1 MSREKI
7 LIVEDDLLTA
17 KIISK
22 MLTNRGFVITD
33 IVMKSNE
40 VIESINK
47 NTPDIILMDITLE
60 GELDGIEIAHKIK
73 DKYNIPIIYLTADS
87 SEETIKRAKITGPFG
102 YLIKPV
108 NEKILVTTIEITL
121 QKQFLHNKEILET
134 LKKAN
139 DELEEK
145 VKQRTAELVK
155 KNVRLQKEIKQRK
168 LAEEELKKAER
179 LATIGKM
186 AAILA
191 HEIRNPLNSI
201 KINTDVLS
209 CVEGLTEINKKRIQ
223 IIQTEINRLE
233 NLVREVLQFSK
244 NIVLYKSD
252 FNIKNFIEQ
261 IIQQINPDI
270 NSKGVVIRNFS
281 DDIIVSAD
289 MEKLKQVFLNLIYNA
304 FEAMPDKG
312 VIEIKTEKIRNKIN
326 IYFKDNGYGVEHPEK
341 IFEPFYTTK
350 ESGTG
355 IGLALSQKIIEHH
368 DGKLELVT
376 SKPGETIFLIT
387 LPLNKKNK
395 NEKNSDN

>member
-17 KIISK
+17 RIISK
-22 MLTNRGFVITD
+22 MLTNRGFIITD
-33 IVMKSNE
+33 IITKSCE
-40 VIESINK
+40 VLDSIIK
-47 NTPDIILMDITLE
+47 NSPDIILMDITLE
-60 GELDGIEIAHKIK
+60 GELDGIEIAYKIK
-73 DKYNIPIIYLTADS
+73 EKFNIPIIYLTADS

-121 QKQFLHNKEILET
+121 QKQYLHNKEILET

-145 VKQRTAELVK
+145 VKQRTAELIK
-155 KNVRLQKEIKQRK
+155 KNIRLQKEIKQRK

-209 CVEGLTEINKKRIQ
+209 CIKDLSEVNKKRIQ

-233 NLVREVLQFSK
+233 NLVKEVLQFSK
-244 NIVLYKSD
+244 SITLYKSE
-252 FNIKNFIEQ
+252 FNLKNFTEQ
-261 IIQQINPDI
+261 VIQQISPDI
-270 NSKGVVIRNFS
+270 ESRGIVIKNNSQ
-281 DDIIVSAD
+281 DIVLIAD

-304 FEAMPDKG
+304 FEAIHENG
-312 VIEIKTEKIRNKIN
+312 IVEISTQALKNKVKIFI
-326 IYFKDNGYGVEHPEK
+326 KDNGYGVEQPEK
-341 IFEPFYTTK
+341 IFEPFFTTK
-350 ESGTG
+350 ENGTG

-368 DGKLELVT
+368 NGRLELIST
-376 SKPGETIFLIT
+376 KPGETIFCIT
-387 LPLNKKNK
+387 LPLNKKGK
-395 NEKNSDN
+395 K

>member
-17 KIISK
+17 RIISK
-22 MLTNRGFVITD
+22 MLTNRGFIITD
-33 IVMKSNE
+33 IITKSCE
-40 VIESINK
+40 VLDSIIK
-47 NTPDIILMDITLE
+47 NSPDIILMDITLE
-60 GELDGIEIAHKIK
+60 GELDGIEIAYKIK
-73 DKYNIPIIYLTADS
+73 EKFNIPIIYLTADS

-121 QKQFLHNKEILET
+121 QKQYLHNKEILET

-145 VKQRTAELVK
+145 VKQRTAELIK
-155 KNVRLQKEIKQRK
+155 KNIRLQKEIKQRK

-209 CVEGLTEINKKRIQ
+209 CIKDLSEVNKKRIQ

-233 NLVREVLQFSK
+233 NLVKEVLQFSK
-244 NIVLYKSD
+244 SITLYKSE
-252 FNIKNFIEQ
+252 FNLKNFTEHV
-261 IIQQINPDI
+261 IQQISPDI
-270 NSKGVVIRNFS
+270 ESRGIVIKNNSQ
-281 DDIIVSAD
+281 DIVLIAD

-304 FEAMPDKG
+304 FEAIHENG
-312 VIEIKTEKIRNKIN
+312 IVEISTQALKNKVKIFI
-326 IYFKDNGYGVEHPEK
+326 KDNGYGVEQPEK
-341 IFEPFYTTK
+341 IFEPFFTTK
-350 ESGTG
+350 ENGTG

-368 DGKLELVT
+368 NGRLELIST
-376 SKPGETIFLIT
+376 KPGETIFCIT
-387 LPLNKKNK
+387 LPLNKKGK
-395 NEKNSDN
+395 K

>member
-7 LIVEDDLLTA
+7 LIVEDDIFTA
-17 KIISK
+17 RIISK
-22 MLTNRGFVITD
+22 MLTNREFIVTD
-33 IVMKSNE
+33 IVTKSGE
-40 VIESINK
+40 VINSIDK
-47 NTPDIILMDITLE
+47 NPPDIILMDITLE

-73 DKYNIPIIYLTADS
+73 DKFKIPIIYLTADS

-102 YLIKPV
+102 YLIKPI

-121 QKQFLHNKEILET
+121 QKQYLHNKEILET

-155 KNVRLQKEIKQRK
+155 KNIRLQKEIRQRK
-168 LAEEELKKAER
+168 LAEEELKKSER

-209 CVEGLTEINKKRIQ
+209 CIKDLSETNRKRIQ

-233 NLVREVLQFSK
+233 NLVKEVLQFSK
-244 NIVLYKSD
+244 SITLYKSE
-252 FNIKNFIEQ
+252 FNIRNLIDQ
-261 IIQQINPDI
+261 IIHQISPDI
-270 NSKGVVIRNFS
+270 EVKR
-281 DDIIVSAD
+281 IIIKNNAESIIINAD
-289 MEKLKQVFLNLIYNA
+289 MEKMKQVFLNMLYNA
-304 FEAMPDKG
+304 IDAMPESG
-312 VIEIKTEKIRNKIN
+312 IVEIFTEKLKSRVKI
-326 IYFKDNGYGVEHPEK
+326 FVKDNGYGVEHPER
-341 IFEPFYTTK
+341 IFEPFFTTK
-350 ESGTG
+350 ENGTG
-355 IGLALSQKIIEHH
+355 IGLSLCQKIIEHH
-368 DGKLELVT
+368 NGKLELIST
-376 SKPGETIFLIT
+376 KPGETIFCIT

-395 NEKNSDN
+395 K